1 MLVTRVEEA
10 GNVVVPELMVVVG
23 TTELSGCEVDTAEE
37 ELSTLELAG
46 LVDTDACVVE
56 SG

>member
-46 LVDTDACVVE
+46 LDTDACVVE